1 MTVQY
6 RYDTIESTSNMGGN
20 ALKFISCGSLNDN
33 FLLLEELCVFSYW
46 EATATSA
53 GPSHSTF
60 PAKGIMSPSS
70 TISCAGTSTP
80 RGRYSAC
87 FPTTQ
92 QMNRSRPPL

>member
-6 RYDTIESTSNMGGN
+6 RYDTIESTSNMGGHP
-20 ALKFISCGSLNDN
+20 LKFTSCGSLNDN

-60 PAKGIMSPSS
+60 PAKSIMSPSS
-70 TISCAGTSTP
+70 TISCARTLNLNAASIT
-80 RGRYSAC
+80 C
-87 FPTTQ
+87 FPS
-92 QMNRSRPPL
+92 SRHMTLPPAG